1 MKPNTYLVFKE
12 IRHSRKIQ
20 EKMKGRRNKDKRS
33 EDKTEKKN
41 EIERDKDEIERII
54 AIFPIRGSRFV
65 IQYKTKLLRWML
77 IFYRRH

>member
-1 MKPNTYLVFKE
+1 MMIKE
-12 IRHSRKIQ
+12 IWRSRKIQ
-20 EKMKGRRNKDKRS
+20 EKTKGRRNKDKRS

-41 EIERDKDEIERII
+41 EIERNKDEIERII
-54 AIFPIRGSRFV
+54 TIFPIRGSRFV